1 MTSTTSSTTNNYW
14 FPLVKT
20 YTGTKDQPDVAT
32 VFFKSDT
39 KEVHTKDEQIINE
52 MGHSPWNLGSARLR
66 IEKAA
71 KILFKKMKQGT
82 FFKENS
88 ESWNA
93 LKNLSRGIIQLL
105 PLLGNGVLYI
115 HDLARIHFFTHP
127 KLKSAL
133 YNQVEPVVGLAFD
146 GVPIVTVPYSVFQ
159 SKYPNA
165 ERKPDET
172 TALLAYMWA
181 SLKQRAIENCSQLT
195 TRELAARMRQ
205 MLINPQPRSP

>member
-1 MTSTTSSTTNNYW
+1 MATTTTSTTTNYW
-14 FPLVKT
+14 VPLVKT
-20 YTGTKDQPDVAT
+20 YTGTKDQPDVVT

-52 MGHSPWNLGSARLR
+52 MGHSPCNLGSARLR
-66 IEKAA
+66 IEAA
-71 KILFKKMKQGT
+71 KILFKELKAGT

-93 LKNLSRGIIQLL
+93 LKNLSRGIIQLF
-105 PLLGNGVLYI
+105 PLLGNAVLYI
-115 HDLARIHFFTHP
+115 HDLARVHFSTHP

-133 YNQVEPVVGLAFD
+133 SNQVEPVVGLAFD
-146 GVPIVTVPYSVFQ
+146 GTPVFTVPYSVFQ

-181 SLKQRAIENCSQLT
+181 SLRLRATEDCSQLT
-195 TRELAARMRQ
+195 TRELAERMRQ
-205 MLINPQPRSP
+205 MLVNPQRST